1 MISEKE
7 VLDVREPPGKAMGK
21 VAELWKP
28 VEGTNKIMCTACA
41 RYCKIG
47 EGQVGLC
54 GIRGVH
60 EGKLWL
66 YVYGRVITGH
76 VDPIEKKPVSH
87 YRPGSK
93 IFSIAT
99 TGCNWLCHPAGTPIL
114 LNDGST
120 KPVEEIRRGDA
131 LWSLSDLEGRTAP
144 AIVTKAGSRKA
155 QSFRLSAAGLSEP
168 LLATGEHPVFTP
180 RGWVPLAG
188 LQQNDLI
195 LFSRGENS
203 DPLIIKP
210 PFIPAHGSAFHAPEM
225 ARFWELSS
233 RASGPAPRFAWSPIT
248 GVSRE
253 SQDETVYSFECVPF
267 HNYVASDVVVHN
279 CRYCFLPGTQIST
292 YEGHVAID
300 RIFAESEATSKAEVR
315 KIRNRK
321 VLTHRG
327 RWRNATKAFQHLYS
341 GKILRIRPF
350 YLPGLDCTPDHHVFA
365 SLGGKPVRKVRASEL
380 KLGDFLAVP
389 RQRAGGNSTI
399 EVKNLF
405 ADLDVP
411 NYKHA
416 VRLDLSRGRI
426 RWSSERGRGIPAR
439 IRLTADLSRL
449 LGYYCA
455 EGSVNWHR
463 RRANS
468 GAVWFSFGA
477 HEETRIREVERLL
490 NEIFEART
498 RRSRQVNRVAVIASG
513 ASLATFFRSLCGE
526 SSATKHV
533 PTAVLTSRN
542 QDVLKGFVTGYFNG
556 DGYLTRRRGN
566 GYVLGST
573 SVSQRLTFGVAH
585 LLLALGEVPRVYRS
599 RNKTSYEIEG
609 RTVSRSDDH
618 MIHLFVDEASLD
630 PEEIAWT
637 SSNVRVLQNPDYL
650 LIPIR
655 SIEESDYVGPV
666 YNIEVEQ
673 DHSYTAN
680 FMAVS
685 NCQNADIS
693 QRRKVEG
700 IEVEPQDVV
709 RMTLEQGCQGLAYTY
724 NQPTIFIEFA
734 RDIGMRARK
743 AGLINIFVSN
753 GYDTPE
759 TVAEMPKFLDCV
771 TVDFKGSGETNFV
784 RKYINIPN
792 AEPIFQTLLDTRD
805 TKKIHIEIT
814 DLIVP
819 QVGDDLG
826 AARKLS
832 KWVYDNLGP
841 DTPIHFLRFH
851 PDYKMMEFPWTP
863 VETLEKHCA
872 VAKEEGLKYV
882 YIGNVSGHP
891 LENTYC
897 PGCGAVAIKRY
908 GFDITGWYLDKDNK
922 CKKCGYKLAIFG
934 RLERTAK
941 ENRFYSVLYHR

>member
-1 MISEKE
+1 MISEPE
-7 VLDVREPPGKAMGK
+7 ILDVREPPGKAMGK
-21 VAELWKP
+21 VAELWRP

-99 TGCNWLCHPAGTPIL
+99 TGCNWLCHPAGTPIAL
-114 LNDGST
+114 HDGST
-120 KPVEEIRRGDA
+120 KPVEEVRPGDA
-131 LWSLSDLEGRTAP
+131 LWSLSNLDGGTAP
-144 AIVTKAGSRKA
+144 AIVTSAGSRRA
-155 QSFRLSAAGLSEP
+155 ATFRASVRDLREP
-168 LLATGEHPVFTP
+168 LIATAEHPILTK
-180 RGWVPLAG
+180 RGWVDIANLRR
-188 LQQNDLI
+188 NDWVL
-195 LFSRGENS
+195 LTKGQDS
-203 DPLIIKP
+203 DLPISDHLSP
-210 PFIPAHGSAFHAPEM
+210 PEHASAFHPNEM
-225 ARFWELSS
+225 ARFWRLWSAGSES
-233 RASGPAPRFAWSPIT
+233 RPRFGWSQVVYIAQE
-248 GVSRE
+248 SLRE
-253 SQDETVYSFECVPF
+253 PVYSFECVPF
-267 HNYVASDVVVHN
+267 HNYVANEVVVHN
-279 CRYCFLPGTQIST
+279 CRYCFLPST
-292 YEGHVAID
+292 LVLTENGSRPIAS
-300 RIFAESEATSKAEVR
+300 IFAAGQPTENPEVR
-315 KIRNRK
+315 LLGWTNA
-321 VLTHRG
+321 LTHKN
-327 RWRNATKAFQHLYS
+327 RWRPINKAFEHLYA
-341 GKILRIRPF
+341 GQVLEIRVRG
-350 YLPGLDCTPDHHVFA
+350 LPTLECTPDHPVFGA
-365 SLGGKPVRKVRASEL
+365 EPNDELKRVRADRL
-380 KLGDFLAVP
+380 KIGDLIAVP
-389 RQRAGGNSTI
+389 RTAAAAQIPILDASMYATDHTTALSLLVTETLETARAMSDYF
-399 EVKNLF
+399 L
-405 ADLDVP
+405 VP
-411 NYKHA
+411 I
-416 VRLDLSRGRI
+416 VD
-426 RWSSERGRGIPAR
+426 
-439 IRLTADLSRL
+439 
-449 LGYYCA
+449 
-455 EGSVNWHR
+455 
-463 RRANS
+463 
-468 GAVWFSFGA
+468 
-477 HEETRIREVERLL
+477 IRE
-490 NEIFEART
+490 
-498 RRSRQVNRVAVIASG
+498 
-513 ASLATFFRSLCGE
+513 
-526 SSATKHV
+526 
-533 PTAVLTSRN
+533 
-542 QDVLKGFVTGYFNG
+542 
-556 DGYLTRRRGN
+556 
-566 GYVLGST
+566 
-573 SVSQRLTFGVAH
+573 
-585 LLLALGEVPRVYRS
+585 
-599 RNKTSYEIEG
+599 KTY
-609 RTVSRSDDH
+609 
-618 MIHLFVDEASLD
+618 M
-630 PEEIAWT
+630 
-637 SSNVRVLQNPDYL
+637 
-650 LIPIR
+650 
-655 SIEESDYVGPV
+655 GPV
-666 YNIEVEQ
+666 YNIEVEE

-680 FMAVS
+680 LLAVA

-734 RDIGMRARK
+734 RDIGMMARK
-743 AGLINIFVSN
+743 AGLLNIFVSN

-792 AEPIFQTLLDTRD
+792 ADPIFQTLLDTRD

-819 QVGDDLG
+819 QVGDDLN

-863 VETLEKHCA
+863 VETLEKHCG

-891 LENTYC
+891 LEHTYC

-922 CKKCGYKLAIFG
+922 CKKCGYQLAIFG

-941 ENRFYSVLYHR
+941 ENRYYSVLYHR

>member
-7 VLDVREPPGKAMGK
+7 ILDVREPPGRAMGK
-21 VAELWKP
+21 IAELWKP

-99 TGCNWLCHPAGTPIL
+99 TGCNWLC
-114 LNDGST
+114 
-120 KPVEEIRRGDA
+120 K
-131 LWSLSDLEGRTAP
+131 
-144 AIVTKAGSRKA
+144 
-155 QSFRLSAAGLSEP
+155 
-168 LLATGEHPVFTP
+168 
-180 RGWVPLAG
+180 
-188 LQQNDLI
+188 
-195 LFSRGENS
+195 
-203 DPLIIKP
+203 
-210 PFIPAHGSAFHAPEM
+210 
-225 ARFWELSS
+225 
-233 RASGPAPRFAWSPIT
+233 
-248 GVSRE
+248 
-253 SQDETVYSFECVPF
+253 Y
-267 HNYVASDVVVHN
+267 
-279 CRYCFLPGTQIST
+279 
-292 YEGHVAID
+292 
-300 RIFAESEATSKAEVR
+300 
-315 KIRNRK
+315 
-321 VLTHRG
+321 
-327 RWRNATKAFQHLYS
+327 
-341 GKILRIRPF
+341 
-350 YLPGLDCTPDHHVFA
+350 
-365 SLGGKPVRKVRASEL
+365 
-380 KLGDFLAVP
+380 
-389 RQRAGGNSTI
+389 
-399 EVKNLF
+399 
-405 ADLDVP
+405 
-411 NYKHA
+411 
-416 VRLDLSRGRI
+416 
-426 RWSSERGRGIPAR
+426 
-439 IRLTADLSRL
+439 
-449 LGYYCA
+449 
-455 EGSVNWHR
+455 
-463 RRANS
+463 
-468 GAVWFSFGA
+468 
-477 HEETRIREVERLL
+477 
-490 NEIFEART
+490 
-498 RRSRQVNRVAVIASG
+498 
-513 ASLATFFRSLCGE
+513 
-526 SSATKHV
+526 
-533 PTAVLTSRN
+533 
-542 QDVLKGFVTGYFNG
+542 
-556 DGYLTRRRGN
+556 
-566 GYVLGST
+566 
-573 SVSQRLTFGVAH
+573 
-585 LLLALGEVPRVYRS
+585 
-599 RNKTSYEIEG
+599 
-609 RTVSRSDDH
+609 
-618 MIHLFVDEASLD
+618 
-630 PEEIAWT
+630 
-637 SSNVRVLQNPDYL
+637 
-650 LIPIR
+650 
-655 SIEESDYVGPV
+655 
-666 YNIEVEQ
+666 
-673 DHSYTAN
+673 
-680 FMAVS
+680 
-685 NCQNADIS
+685 CQNADIS

-724 NQPTIFIEFA
+724 NQPTIIIEFA

-784 RKYINIPN
+784 RNYINIPN
-792 AEPIFQTLLDTRD
+792 ADPIFQTLLDTRD

-819 QVGDDLG
+819 QVGDDLN

-891 LENTYC
+891 LEHTYC

-934 RLERTAK
+934 RLEQTAK

>member
-99 TGCNWLCHPAGTPIL
+99 TGCNWLCHPAGTSIL
-114 LNDGST
+114 MADETT
-120 KPVEEIRRGDA
+120 KPVEEVVSGDA
-131 LWSLSDLEGRTAP
+131 LWSIADLVGHPTPDIVTASGFRKAPVFRVVVEGR
-144 AIVTKAGSRKA
+144 RD
-155 QSFRLSAAGLSEP
+155 P
-168 LLATGEHPVFTP
+168 LLGTAEHPVFTL
-180 RGWVPLAG
+180 RGWKSISR
-188 LQQNDLI
+188 LQDEDHVLVRKGSLRWNGATRPRRIPDHGFTVHPEKIAAYLDLTARKDLI
-195 LFSRGENS
+195 A
-203 DPLIIKP
+203 
-210 PFIPAHGSAFHAPEM
+210 PAFQWSKVLGVFPE
-225 ARFWELSS
+225 
-233 RASGPAPRFAWSPIT
+233 SGLER
-248 GVSRE
+248 
-253 SQDETVYSFECVPF
+253 VYSFECIPF
-267 HNYVASDVVVHN
+267 HNYVAQDVIVHN
-279 CRYCFLPGTQIST
+279 CRYCFVPGTEVMT
-292 YEGHVAID
+292 NRGHE
-300 RIFAESEATSKAEVR
+300 RIEDLFASSIPTGNSEIHEVQ
-315 KIRNRK
+315 NRTAF
-321 VLTHRG
+321 THRR
-327 RWRNATKAFQHLYS
+327 RWRRIAKAFEHLYS
-341 GKILRIRPF
+341 GPILEFRLAGAENIE
-350 YLPGLDCTPDHHVFA
+350 CTPDHHVFA
-365 SLGGKPVRKVRASEL
+365 SINESPVEIVRADAL
-380 KLGDFLAVP
+380 TVGDRLVIP
-389 RQRAGGNSTI
+389 RPKTSQDAAEMPRWVGVYDRIESVVKEVASASAAGAAL
-399 EVKNLF
+399 VAQK
-405 ADLDVP
+405 
-411 NYKHA
+411 
-416 VRLDLSRGRI
+416 
-426 RWSSERGRGIPAR
+426 
-439 IRLTADLSRL
+439 
-449 LGYYCA
+449 
-455 EGSVNWHR
+455 
-463 RRANS
+463 
-468 GAVWFSFGA
+468 
-477 HEETRIREVERLL
+477 
-490 NEIFEART
+490 ART
-498 RRSRQVNRVAVIASG
+498 TGQ
-513 ASLATFFRSLCGE
+513 TFTEEF
-526 SSATKHV
+526 
-533 PTAVLTSRN
+533 
-542 QDVLKGFVTGYFNG
+542 
-556 DGYLTRRRGN
+556 
-566 GYVLGST
+566 
-573 SVSQRLTFGVAH
+573 
-585 LLLALGEVPRVYRS
+585 
-599 RNKTSYEIEG
+599 
-609 RTVSRSDDH
+609 
-618 MIHLFVDEASLD
+618 LFV
-630 PEEIAWT
+630 
-637 SSNVRVLQNPDYL
+637 
-650 LIPIR
+650 PILKIQTK
-655 SIEESDYVGPV
+655 SYIGPV
-666 YNIEVEQ
+666 YNVEVEE

-680 FMAVS
+680 LLAVA

-734 RDIGMRARK
+734 RDIGMLARK

-792 AEPIFQTLLDTRD
+792 ADPIFQTILDTRD

-891 LENTYC
+891 LEHTYC
-897 PGCGAVAIKRY
+897 PGCGAIAIKRY

-922 CKKCGYKLAIFG
+922 CKKCGYQLAIFG

-941 ENRFYSVLYHR
+941 ENRYYSVLYHR

>member
-1 MISEKE
+1 MISESE

-21 VAELWKP
+21 VAELWRP

-99 TGCNWLCHPAGTPIL
+99 TGCNWLC
-114 LNDGST
+114 
-120 KPVEEIRRGDA
+120 
-131 LWSLSDLEGRTAP
+131 
-144 AIVTKAGSRKA
+144 
-155 QSFRLSAAGLSEP
+155 
-168 LLATGEHPVFTP
+168 
-180 RGWVPLAG
+180 
-188 LQQNDLI
+188 
-195 LFSRGENS
+195 
-203 DPLIIKP
+203 
-210 PFIPAHGSAFHAPEM
+210 
-225 ARFWELSS
+225 
-233 RASGPAPRFAWSPIT
+233 
-248 GVSRE
+248 
-253 SQDETVYSFECVPF
+253 
-267 HNYVASDVVVHN
+267 
-279 CRYCFLPGTQIST
+279 RYCFVPGTFVST
-292 YEGHVAID
+292 DQGRRTI
-300 RIFAESEATSKAEVR
+300 ESLFQGGTPTDHSEVHR
-315 KIRNRK
+315 VENQSA
-321 VLTHRG
+321 LTHRG
-327 RWRNATKAFQHLYS
+327 RWRRILNAFEHLYS
-341 GKILRIRPF
+341 GRMIELRLVGFESIE
-350 YLPGLDCTPDHHVFA
+350 CTPDHGVYA
-365 SLGGKPVRKVRASEL
+365 SVAGGPVQKVRADSL
-380 KLGDFLAVP
+380 KTFDRLVVP
-389 RQRAGGNSTI
+389 RPKSVDDQRLMPRRVEVFNRI
-399 EVKNLF
+399 ETLLQEV
-405 ADLDVP
+405 
-411 NYKHA
+411 
-416 VRLDLSRGRI
+416 
-426 RWSSERGRGIPAR
+426 E
-439 IRLTADLSRL
+439 TASP
-449 LGYYCA
+449 
-455 EGSVNWHR
+455 
-463 RRANS
+463 S
-468 GAVWFSFGA
+468 GATLVRQNARAMEQMF
-477 HEETRIREVERLL
+477 TRDWVFVPIRE
-490 NEIFEART
+490 IRT
-498 RRSRQVNRVAVIASG
+498 K
-513 ASLATFFRSLCGE
+513 L
-526 SSATKHV
+526 
-533 PTAVLTSRN
+533 
-542 QDVLKGFVTGYFNG
+542 
-556 DGYLTRRRGN
+556 
-566 GYVLGST
+566 
-573 SVSQRLTFGVAH
+573 
-585 LLLALGEVPRVYRS
+585 
-599 RNKTSYEIEG
+599 
-609 RTVSRSDDH
+609 
-618 MIHLFVDEASLD
+618 
-630 PEEIAWT
+630 
-637 SSNVRVLQNPDYL
+637 
-650 LIPIR
+650 
-655 SIEESDYVGPV
+655 YVGPV

-680 FMAVS
+680 SMAVA

-734 RDIGMRARK
+734 RDIGMLARK

-792 AEPIFQTLLDTRD
+792 ADPIFQTILDTRD

-882 YIGNVSGHP
+882 YIGNVPGHP

-897 PGCGAVAIKRY
+897 PGCGAIAIKRY
-908 GFDITGWYLDKDNK
+908 SFDITGWYLDKDNK

-934 RLERTAK
+934 RLESTSK